1 MIVRVG
7 RGPEGADGA
16 WLTYYDKFDN
26 GVLGTFLGCVDLDE
40 VQRTS
45 QHSELGPGVFE
56 VDTAGPKPRVY
67 FFRCDDGV
75 ADAEAE
81 RDAWL
86 SAVNAAA
93 AAGRARA
100 ASRQ

>member
-1 MIVRVG
+1 MRVG

-45 QHSELGPGVFE
+45 QHSELGPGIFE
-56 VDTAGPKPRVY
+56 VDTASNY
-67 FFRCDDGV
+67 V
-75 ADAEAE
+75 AL
-81 RDAWL
+81 RT
-86 SAVNAAA
+86 
-93 AAGRARA
+93 A
-100 ASRQ
+100 ASNPYAGGGAFRATPSENSRDL